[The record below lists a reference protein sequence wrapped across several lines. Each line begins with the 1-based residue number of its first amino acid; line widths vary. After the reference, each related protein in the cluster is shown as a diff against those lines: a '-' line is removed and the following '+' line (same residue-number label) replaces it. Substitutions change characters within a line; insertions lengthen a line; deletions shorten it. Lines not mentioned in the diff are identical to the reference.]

1 MINMRTWD
9 SVAIIGV
16 GLIGG
21 SIGLALRERKLAQRV
36 IGIGRRQESL
46 AKALARGCVTEVTT
60 SIADGVKTAVLIV
73 VCSPVESIAQHVA
86 QAGKDC
92 PEGSLITDAGSTK
105 AELVVKAETA
115 LADRFPRHMP
125 FVGSHPLAG
134 SEKDGPGAAS
144 GDLFQGRVVVV
155 TQTDISDHDAVDT
168 IEEFWQSLGASVV
181 RMSPEDHD
189 AALARTSHLPHLIAS
204 ALAAATPE
212 SLLTLTATGWQDA
225 TRIAAGEVELWRQI
239 FLANRLPTLKALAD
253 FETVLSRFR
262 TALETA
268 DAALLAELLAEGK
281 RRRDAVGS

>member
-1 MINMRTWD
+1 MHNMRTWD
-9 SVAIIGV
+9 TVAIIGV

-21 SIGLALRERKLAQRV
+21 SIGLTLRERKLAKRV

-46 AKALARGCVTEVTT
+46 AKALARGCVSETT
-60 SIADGVKTAVLIV
+60 TNIADGVKNANLIV
-73 VCSPVESIAQHVA
+73 VCTPVDLVAQHVA
-86 QAGKDC
+86 EAGKHF
-92 PEGSLITDAGSTK
+92 PEGSVITDAGSTK

-134 SEKDGPGAAS
+134 SELNGPEAAS
-144 GDLFQGRVVVV
+144 ADLFQGRVVVA
-155 TQTDISDHDAVDT
+155 TETDVSDHDVVDT

-189 AALARTSHLPHLIAS
+189 AALARTSHLPHLVAS
-204 ALAAATPE
+204 ALAAATPD
-212 SLLTLTATGWQDA
+212 SLLSLAATGWQDT
-225 TRIAAGEVELWRQI
+225 TRIAASDVDLWRQI
-239 FLANRLPTLKALAD
+239 FLANRSPTLKALAD

-268 DAALLAELLAEGK
+268 DAALLTELLAEGK